1 MCAVMVLVAGAPLV
15 TADTHHI
22 VKGAQGPRASAVPWV
37 ITPTET
43 GVWYGHIENSGLRS
57 LVIDVNDN
65 TTGAEISI
73 LHQRIRFAATGNILN
88 TANVTMA
95 SGHVYNVIAT
105 PNGPRGTSCTVDD
118 VFTVMKEPVAMFT
131 YAISLDG
138 ATVTVDGSSSYDPNV
153 GQTIKAW
160 GWEWGDGSPVS
171 TGVTASHTYTA
182 SKIYTITLT
191 VQSTTGMTGS
201 SSQDVPISITNQ
213 PPVLDPIGDKTV
225 TVMTLLTFTA
235 TATDADIPV
244 QTLTFSL
251 SGTVPAGASIT
262 SAGVFTWTPSSIGDY
277 TFDVVVSD
285 GSLTDSE
292 TITVH
297 VKGGSPPPVA
307 SFIVT
312 SAANAATATVDGSA
326 STSSVGI
333 ASYSW
338 NWGDSIIGPSGVTA
352 SHTYFPP
359 GGTSFTITLTV
370 TDTLGQKG
378 TASQVVSA
386 KNTALP
392 PPPFLLYGTIYA
404 SDGATPL
411 AGCTVTVTDV
421 RTGTTMIGIVS
432 DETGMFYVMDLNP
445 MYQVAGDTL
454 IVNVIGPAGQTGS
467 STGIVGSDPYLGIN
481 VTLSG

>member
-1 MCAVMVLVAGAPLV
+1 MVLVAGAPLV

-251 SGTVPAGASIT
+251 SGTIPAGASIT
-262 SAGVFTWTPSSIGDY
+262 SAGVFTWTPSAVQVGDY

-292 TITVH
+292 TIAVQ
-297 VKGGSPPPVA
+297 VKGGNPPPVA

-312 SAANAATATVDGSA
+312 SAANAATVTVDASA
-326 STSSVGI
+326 STGTG
-333 ASYSW
+333 ALSYSW
-338 NWGDSIIGPSGVTA
+338 NWGDFVTGPSGVTS
-352 SHTYFPP
+352 SHKYLT
-359 GGTSFTITLTV
+359 TLDWTITLTV
-370 TDTLGQKG
+370 TDSLGQKG
-378 TASQVVSA
+378 TVSKIVHVV
-386 KNTALP
+386 NTAIPPLP
-392 PPPFLLYGTIYA
+392 WYVVGTIYA
-404 SDGATPL
+404 SDGVTPL
-411 AGCTVTVTDV
+411 SGCTVTITDV
-421 RTGTTMIGIVS
+421 RTGTTLIVDIPS
-432 DETGMFYVMDLNP
+432 DETGFY
-445 MYQVAGDTL
+445 AGDISPLYQLVGDDL
-454 IVNVIGPAGQTGS
+454 IVNVVGPAGQTGS
-467 STGIVGSDPYLGIN
+467 GTGVVGTDPYVAID
-481 VTLSG
+481 VTMSP